1 MRRGSNRTVQM
12 EFAFNINDLLP
23 DLITVVDDKLAPFRS
38 RIKNDRLVS
47 IDDFYVELIILHF

>member
-12 EFAFNINDLLP
+12 EFAFNISDLLP

-47 IDDFYVELIILHF
+47 IDDFYVEMIILHF